1 MAKRNDAEIIEAILA
16 EIKFIKNVVKKI
28 TETQFVRDDVL
39 QHAIIMAIL
48 NIGELANS
56 LSDGVQDRNPRVPWM
71 KIIGMRHMAAHDYG
85 KLEMDRVWLTVTK
98 NVPELEKQ
106 LKKVQ
111 LP

>member
-28 TETQFVRDDVL
+28 TEAQFVRDDVL

-48 NIGELANS
+48 NIGELANL
-56 LSDGVQDRNPRVPWM
+56 LSNEIQAKNPDVAWM

-85 KLEMDRVWLTVTK
+85 KLEMDRVWQTATASVA
-98 NVPELEKQ
+98 ELGRQ
-106 LKKVQ
+106 LKKVKI
-111 LP
+111 